1 MFQVLSIRSFPDRIR
16 FMPVRTYRIA
26 LIIDS
31 LARAG
36 AQRQVVLLLE
46 GLRAHGHQV
55 LVLALNDDTDPDN
68 RIRIGALA
76 DLHIIGKLRL
86 ALELGPIGLW
96 HRLREWRADLIL
108 TMLDVSDVLGR
119 IAGRLYH
126 RGPIVSSIRGPNLH
140 KRPWWLLL
148 DRLTIPWADRVV
160 FNSHSVAAGSRERL
174 GLREEQIRVIANGIE
189 PALHIAEP
197 ADRMELGIPP
207 HARVVLTV
215 GRLYPEKRFDSL
227 LDAFARLPA
236 DTHLLIVGIGI
247 LHESLAEQTAR
258 LGLTGRVHF
267 LGRRH
272 DVPALLALSEVFV
285 LPSAWEGMPNVIMEA
300 MAAGCPIVATR
311 IDGTLELLPDPSFG
325 WLVDPGQPEQLA
337 GAIGTALED
346 RAESKARARR
356 ALARITD
363 EFGAGRMVQR
373 YEALFDELLGGMPDS
388 RTASD

>member
-1 MFQVLSIRSFPDRIR
+1 
-16 FMPVRTYRIA
+16 MPARTYRIA

-68 RIRIGALA
+68 RNRIGALA
-76 DLHIIGKLRL
+76 ELHIIGKLRL

-96 HRLREWRADLIL
+96 RRLSAWRADLTV

-119 IAGRLYH
+119 IAGRLY
-126 RGPIVSSIRGPNLH
+126 RKGPIVSSIRGPNLH
-140 KRPWWLLL
+140 KRPWWMLL
-148 DRLTIPWADRVV
+148 DRLTIRWADCVV

-174 GLREEQIRVIANGIE
+174 GLREDQVRVIANGIE
-189 PALHIAEP
+189 PARHIAEP
-197 ADRMELGIPP
+197 ANGAELGLPP
-207 HARVVLTV
+207 HARVILSI

-236 DTHLLIVGIGI
+236 DTHLLIVGIGV
-247 LHESLAEQTAR
+247 LHGALAEQTAR
-258 LGLTGRVHF
+258 LGISDRVHF

-272 DVPALLALSEVFV
+272 DVPALLALSDLFV

-300 MAAGCPIVATR
+300 MAAACPIVATR

-337 GAIGTALED
+337 DAIGAALGNRSE
-346 RAESKARARR
+346 AACRARR
-356 ALARITD
+356 ARARITN
-363 EFGAGRMVQR
+363 EYGASRMVQR
-373 YEALFDELLGGMPDS
+373 YEALFDELLGGTPGA
-388 RTASD
+388 RTLSD